1 MYLCFYKTGSFISC
15 SSAVSPWNVPA
26 LSSNVSNSSPPLD
39 QPLDLSV
46 GTLKQPVFEGISCS
60 ANEKLHSNHISN
72 TSNDKLCVKS
82 VLKVP
87 QIPLKH
93 G

>member
-1 MYLCFYKTGSFISC
+1 MDICFLKTGSFISC
-15 SSAVSPWNVPA
+15 SSAVSSWSVPA
-26 LSSNVSNSSPPLD
+26 LSSNVSSSSPPLD

-60 ANEKLHSNHISN
+60 ANEKLHSNH
-72 TSNDKLCVKS
+72 TSSTSDDKSCLKS